1 MPPADVTLYQ
11 RLDKDSRPYAGSG
24 TTEDPYVFLC
34 TANCTM
40 TREFL
45 ELLLG
50 LGVEEGATPP
60 PDQVLYSP
68 FAAVFEVRE
77 GDSNYGELIT
87 SFRLDGTQ
95 LTAGFDQLEQLE
107 DGETLESVADIFDAP
122 RPDAPD
128 EATPSPTREPDNY
141 NDMGYTRE
149 ELQDLIAEKRQEIKD
164 LQLEVKQAEL
174 DLKKSQLALE
184 NSTVRSTIDGVV
196 RTLTDVTTAT
206 QNGTPFLVV
215 SGEGQFFVRAT
226 LSESLL
232 GSVAVGDTVDVMCYD
247 NGMSYT
253 AQISTISTYPVENAN
268 GSYGGTGNP
277 NSSQY
282 EFTAVIDQPEGLT
295 NGMYLEVTLHVQG
308 EASADALYLWKAYIR
323 EDEGGS
329 YVMKAGVDNR
339 LVKQYLELGATIYSG
354 EYVEVKS
361 GLTAEDYIAFPYGTD
376 VQEGVRA
383 VVEGTEDPPHP
394 EEDGSENIAVGSSQE
409 EDNLEEDTSSALA
422 PDGPVLYD
430 EGAVADANG
439 AAAFTF

>member
-1 MPPADVTLYQ
+1 MSINKKTKKNLVIASVVSVVVVAAALGIWFFLQYQQDRKTVDVVPLMQVTTTYWGDQTYSSGTAASDNLQEIYPSTEQTISDIYVEEGQQVQVGDPLVQYDKTRLELDVESKDLAVKQAEIKLDDAQEQLEKLRKTTPVSTPRPTRTPGTAATPRPSTPTPAPTRTPSPAAAPTATPAPEPTVPPADVTLYQ

-87 SFRLDGTQ
+87 SFQLDGTQ

-149 ELQDLIAEKRQEIKD
+149 
-164 LQLEVKQAEL
+164 
-174 DLKKSQLALE
+174 
-184 NSTVRSTIDGVV
+184 
-196 RTLTDVTTAT
+196 
-206 QNGTPFLVV
+206 
-215 SGEGQFFVRAT
+215 
-226 LSESLL
+226 
-232 GSVAVGDTVDVMCYD
+232 
-247 NGMSYT
+247 
-253 AQISTISTYPVENAN
+253 
-268 GSYGGTGNP
+268 
-277 NSSQY
+277 
-282 EFTAVIDQPEGLT
+282 
-295 NGMYLEVTLHVQG
+295 
-308 EASADALYLWKAYIR
+308 
-323 EDEGGS
+323 
-329 YVMKAGVDNR
+329 
-339 LVKQYLELGATIYSG
+339 
-354 EYVEVKS
+354 
-361 GLTAEDYIAFPYGTD
+361 
-376 VQEGVRA
+376 
-383 VVEGTEDPPHP
+383 
-394 EEDGSENIAVGSSQE
+394 
-409 EDNLEEDTSSALA
+409 
-422 PDGPVLYD
+422 
-430 EGAVADANG
+430 
-439 AAAFTF
+439 